1 MSTLNLFIVDDNA
14 SLANSLQQFLET
26 KFGNELNI
34 NTFTDGESALKMV
47 DESTNIV
54 ILDCNLNDMNSNAVL
69 KKIKQINAKT
79 EVIMLT
85 SNADIEMAINAFK
98 NGATDYVVKG
108 KNSFGKIRLLIENI
122 VTYPIKFLV
131 REMKIS
137 KFLAIFLLTFI
148 TMGIVVLLVYKY
160 VPIF

>member
-14 SLANSLQQFLET
+14 SLANSLQLFLET
-26 KFGNELNI
+26 KFGNELKI

-47 DESTNIV
+47 NESTNIV
-54 ILDCNLNDMNSNAVL
+54 ILDCNLNDMNSNVVL

-98 NGATDYVVKG
+98 NGATDFVVKG
-108 KNSFGKIRLLIENI
+108 KNSFGKIRLLVENI
-122 VTYPIKFLV
+122 ITYPIKFLV

>member
-1 MSTLNLFIVDDNA
+1 MPTLNLFIVDDNA
-14 SLANSLQQFLET
+14 SLANSLQLFLET

-34 NTFTDGESALKMV
+34 NTFNDGESALKMV
-47 DESTNIV
+47 DASTNIV
-54 ILDCNLNDMNSNAVL
+54 ILDCNLNDMNSNVVL

-85 SNADIEMAINAFK
+85 SNADIEIAINAFK
-98 NGATDYVVKG
+98 NGATDYIVKG
-108 KNSFGKIRLLIENI
+108 KNSFGKIRLLVENI

-160 VPIF
+160 VPFF

>member
-1 MSTLNLFIVDDNA
+1 LNNI
-14 SLANSLQQFLET
+14 
-26 KFGNELNI
+26 KGNE
-34 NTFTDGESALKMV
+34 
-47 DESTNIV
+47 
-54 ILDCNLNDMNSNAVL
+54 VL
-69 KKIKQINAKT
+69 KKIKQINGKT

-85 SNADIEMAINAFK
+85 SNGDIEIAINAFK

-108 KNSFGKIRLLIENI
+108 KNSFGKIRLLVEQI

-148 TMGIVVLLVYKY
+148 IMGIVVLLVYQY
-160 VPIF
+160 VANF

>member
-1 MSTLNLFIVDDNA
+1 MSTLNLFIVEDNA

-26 KFGNELNI
+26 KFGDELNI
-34 NTFTDGESALKMV
+34 SKFTNGESALQKV
-47 DESTNIV
+47 DSSTNIV
-54 ILDCNLNDMNSNAVL
+54 LLDCDLNNIKGNEVL
-69 KKIKQINAKT
+69 KKIKQINGKT

-85 SNADIEMAINAFK
+85 SNGDIEIAINAFK

-108 KNSFGKIRLLIENI
+108 KNSFGKIRLLVEQI

-148 TMGIVVLLVYKY
+148 IMGIVVLLVYQY
-160 VPIF
+160 VANF